1 MAKEPELK
9 ARDKVVVRMTR
20 EGAVEDNL
28 TAGTEQR
35 VSKRLEDAELVKP
48 AETAEPSEAL
58 SPEEQ
63 KKVQMRRQQRQFQ
76 AEHAED
82 NDTQPLSETS
92 VTEEKRAENPPQNV
106 PEPLPSSET
115 PFKPPALEQ
124 HGVSSHTGTVIAETV
139 VTHKL
144 RKTSAVEAVDADAVL
159 TQAAETASAK
169 PVSDGAVPPTKRV
182 QKLERKSEKA
192 HERLDAAREKLP
204 THKVLKKERVFDEET
219 DKGKIRLHFEDE
231 LKKPKGKG
239 KLQFEAAHK
248 TEIAAETAARHFSH
262 HRENSVNKPYE
273 KVSKLEH
280 KADAADAKLQY
291 ERNQQEHPEMKK
303 QNMNK
308 HYQKQNIKKEYAVA
322 RNAGSQ
328 TAGTATKSTG
338 KKLGEKASNKIKEF
352 FEKNKKVFIWIGV
365 GIALLVLLGA
375 GISSCSMLTST
386 GSSVIASSYLS
397 EDDAMLGAEAQYCQM
412 EQELQRYLD
421 TYESTHNYDE
431 YHFDLDDIEHDPYVL
446 ISILSALHEGE
457 FTLDEVQGTLQMLF
471 EKQYILTE
479 EVIVETRYRTETD
492 TWTDADGNTHTET
505 YRVPYDYYICNVKL
519 ENFNLSHVPVYIMSQ
534 EQLSMYAT
542 YMSVL
547 GNREDL
553 FGDSPYVDKY
563 ITNPP
568 ADYDVNPEYLN
579 DERFAALIT
588 EAEKYLGYPYVWGG
602 SNPDTSFD
610 CSGFVSY
617 VLTNSG
623 LVNTG
628 RLGAQGLYNISTPVS
643 KANAQPGDLIFFV
656 GTYDTPGVSH
666 VGIYVGDG
674 VMIHCGDPIQYTS
687 INSSYWQQHFYAFG
701 RPAY

>member
-1 MAKEPELK
+1 MSKEPELK
-9 ARDKVVVRMTR
+9 ACDKVVVRMTR
-20 EGAVEDNL
+20 EGAVEENL

-82 NDTQPLSETS
+82 NNTQPPSETS
-92 VTEEKRAENPPQNV
+92 VTEEKRTENPPQNV
-106 PEPLPSSET
+106 PEPLPSET

-144 RKTSAVEAVDADAVL
+144 RKTSAVEAVDADTVL
-159 TQAAETASAK
+159 SQAAETASAK
-169 PVSDGAVPPTKRV
+169 PVSDDAVPLTKRM

-192 HERLDAAREKLP
+192 HERLDAVREKLP

-219 DKGKIRLHFEDE
+219 GKGKTRLHFEDE

-239 KLQFEAAHK
+239 KLQFEADKTVRKVGDTLASGIHGKIHEVEQENSAVEAAHK
-248 TEIAAETAARHFSH
+248 TEIAAETTARHFSH

-280 KADAADAKLQY
+280 KADVADAKLQY

-308 HYQKQNIKKEYAVA
+308 HYQKQSIKKEYAAA

-328 TAGTATKSTG
+328 TATKNTG
-338 KKLGEKASNKIKEF
+338 KKLSEKASDKIKEF

-397 EDDAMLGAEAQYCQM
+397 EDDAMLGAEAQYCRM
-412 EQELQRYLD
+412 EQELQSYLD
-421 TYESTHNYDE
+421 NYESNHDYDE

-457 FTLDEVQGTLQMLF
+457 FTLDEVQGTLQRLMLPMF
-471 EKQYILTE
+471 FGTYVDGHEADSAFSPVLEAVFLRRRSANGHAARSARQTKLNRRLYGFP
-479 EVIVETRYRTETD
+479 D
-492 TWTDADGNTHTET
+492 SFADGFSSLHRN
-505 YRVPYDYYICNVKL
+505 RR
-519 ENFNLSHVPVYIMSQ
+519 
-534 EQLSMYAT
+534 
-542 YMSVL
+542 SVL
-547 GNREDL
+547 CSL
-553 FGDSPYVDKY
+553 FRKQR
-563 ITNPP
+563 TL
-568 ADYDVNPEYLN
+568 A
-579 DERFAALIT
+579 
-588 EAEKYLGYPYVWGG
+588 
-602 SNPDTSFD
+602 
-610 CSGFVSY
+610 
-617 VLTNSG
+617 
-623 LVNTG
+623 
-628 RLGAQGLYNISTPVS
+628 
-643 KANAQPGDLIFFV
+643 
-656 GTYDTPGVSH
+656 H
-666 VGIYVGDG
+666 
-674 VMIHCGDPIQYTS
+674 
-687 INSSYWQQHFYAFG
+687 
-701 RPAY
+701 

>member
-1 MAKEPELK
+1 MSKEPELK

-20 EGAVEDNL
+20 DGAVEENL

-35 VSKRLEDAELVKP
+35 ASKRLEDAELVKP
-48 AETAEPSEAL
+48 VETVEPSEAL

-82 NDTQPLSETS
+82 KDTQPPSETS

-106 PEPLPSSET
+106 TEPLPSET
-115 PFKPPALEQ
+115 ALKPPTLEQ

-144 RKTSAVEAVDADAVL
+144 RKTSAVEAVDADAIL

-169 PVSDGAVPPTKRV
+169 PVSDDAVPPTKRM

-192 HERLDAAREKLP
+192 HERLDAAHQKLP

-219 DKGKIRLHFEDE
+219 GKGKTRLHFEDE

-239 KLQFEAAHK
+239 KLQFEADKTVRKVGDTLASGIHGKIHEVEQENSAVEAAHK
-248 TEIAAETAARHFSH
+248 TEIAAETAARHFRH

-308 HYQKQNIKKEYAVA
+308 HYQKQNIKKEYAAA

-328 TAGTATKSTG
+328 TAGTATKNTG
-338 KKLGEKASNKIKEF
+338 KKLGEKASDKIKEF

-397 EDDAMLGAEAQYCQM
+397 EDDAMLGAEAQYCRM

-421 TYESTHNYDE
+421 TYESTHSYDE

-446 ISILSALHEGE
+446 ISILSALHDGV
-457 FTLDEVQGTLQMLF
+457 FTLAEVQGELEMLF

-479 EVIVETRYRTETD
+479 TVTMQIRYRTKMMVII
-492 TWTDADGNTHTET
+492 GPYGVPQVIT
-505 YRVPYDYYICNVKL
+505 YQEPYEYYICTVKL
-519 ENFNLSHVPVYIMSQ
+519 KNKDLSH
-534 EQLSMYAT
+534 L
-542 YMSVL
+542 
-547 GNREDL
+547 
-553 FGDSPYVDKY
+553 
-563 ITNPP
+563 P
-568 ADYDVNPEYLN
+568 A
-579 DERFAALIT
+579 A
-588 EAEKYLGYPYVWGG
+588 
-602 SNPDTSFD
+602 
-610 CSGFVSY
+610 
-617 VLTNSG
+617 
-623 LVNTG
+623 
-628 RLGAQGLYNISTPVS
+628 
-643 KANAQPGDLIFFV
+643 
-656 GTYDTPGVSH
+656 
-666 VGIYVGDG
+666 
-674 VMIHCGDPIQYTS
+674 
-687 INSSYWQQHFYAFG
+687 
-701 RPAY
+701 